1 MTAYNKIIELKVK
14 HLNHLSFGQITDAVM
29 DKLDEDVLK
38 VIKQD
43 QILRYVF
50 LLGKQEQARSTTT
63 KLKELQ
69 HETNQ

>member
-1 MTAYNKIIELKVK
+1 MNGYNKIIKLKEK
-14 HLNHLSFGQITDAVM
+14 HLSNSFGGMTDAVM

-38 VIKQD
+38 VIEQD
-43 QILRYVF
+43 LILRYVF

-69 HETNQ
+69 HENET

>member
-14 HLNHLSFGQITDAVM
+14 HLNHLSFGQMTDAVM

-69 HETNQ
+69 HET

>member
-14 HLNHLSFGQITDAVM
+14 HLNHLSVGQMTDAVM

-38 VIKQD
+38 VIEQD
-43 QILRYVF
+43 SILRYVF

-69 HETNQ
+69 HE

>member
-14 HLNHLSFGQITDAVM
+14 HLNHLSVGQMTDAVM

-38 VIKQD
+38 VIEQD

-69 HETNQ
+69 HENET